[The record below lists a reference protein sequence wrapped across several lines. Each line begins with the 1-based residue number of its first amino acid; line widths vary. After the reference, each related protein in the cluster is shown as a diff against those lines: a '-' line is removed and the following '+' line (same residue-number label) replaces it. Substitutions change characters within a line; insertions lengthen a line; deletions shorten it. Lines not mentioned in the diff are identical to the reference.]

1 MKRKQQFV
9 ASDWLPLNAAFV
21 RIGDSV
27 GSPALAASDLHY
39 ALLGGLPSAYR
50 SQDRDGKTHHG
61 ELSPD
66 FWRQFTMTDTAGDPS
81 RVRIVPAS
89 GKVMPS
95 YAIFYFYVRRADF
108 DQLYPT
114 GKAKRQGDAAQLPR
128 RLPGPRKYDWLAIA
142 GEIARR
148 CHDKSGH
155 LSVPDKE
162 SDLVKDM
169 LRWCRDHLSK
179 EPSLTEMKGAVRRI
193 FAALR
198 QV

>member
-21 RIGDSV
+21 RIGDFV

-50 SQDRDGKTHHG
+50 SQDCDGKTHHG
-61 ELSPD
+61 KLSPD

-81 RVRIVPAS
+81 RVRIVPAG

-114 GKAKRQGDAAQLPR
+114 GKAERQG
-128 RLPGPRKYDWLAIA
+128 WLAIA
-142 GEIARR
+142 GEIARLLR
-148 CHDKSGH
+148 RGQSSAERAEPRSSR
-155 LSVPDKE
+155 SVGSE
-162 SDLVKDM
+162 M
-169 LRWCRDHLSK
+169 T
-179 EPSLTEMKGAVRRI
+179 PSADGVDNDER
-193 FAALR
+193 ALR
-198 QV
+198 

>member
-9 ASDWLPLNAAFV
+9 APDWLPLNAAFV
-21 RIGDSV
+21 RIGGSV

-81 RVRIVPAS
+81 RVRIVPAD

-108 DQLYPT
+108 DQLYPI
-114 GKAKRQGDAAQLPR
+114 GKVERQGDAAQQPR
-128 RLPGPRKYDWLAIA
+128 RPPDPRKYDWLAIA

-148 CHDKSGH
+148 CHDRSGH
-155 LSVPDKE
+155 LSVLDKE
-162 SDLVKDM
+162 SDLVNDM
-169 LRWCRDHLSK
+169 L
-179 EPSLTEMKGAVRRI
+179 
-193 FAALR
+193 
-198 QV
+198 

>member
-1 MKRKQQFV
+1 
-9 ASDWLPLNAAFV
+9 
-21 RIGDSV
+21 
-27 GSPALAASDLHY
+27 
-39 ALLGGLPSAYR
+39 
-50 SQDRDGKTHHG
+50 
-61 ELSPD
+61 
-66 FWRQFTMTDTAGDPS
+66 MTDTAGDPS
-81 RVRIVPAS
+81 RVRIVPAG

-114 GKAKRQGDAAQLPR
+114 GKVERQGDAAQPPR
-128 RLPGPRKYDWLAIA
+128 RLPSPRKYDWLAIA

-162 SDLVKDM
+162 SDFVKDM
-169 LRWCRDHLSK
+169 LQWCSDHLSK
-179 EPSLTEMKGAVRRI
+179 EPSLTEMKETVRRI
-193 FAALR
+193 CAALR

>member
-1 MKRKQQFV
+1 MQIKPDNRLPSSTPRRHLTCGKVRPNHAFGTQF
-9 ASDWLPLNAAFV
+9 ASSSARTQPHVW
-21 RIGDSV
+21 R
-27 GSPALAASDLHY
+27 
-39 ALLGGLPSAYR
+39 LPSAYR
-50 SQDRDGKTHHG
+50 SQDRGGNTHQG

-81 RVRIVPAS
+81 RVRIVPAD

-114 GKAKRQGDAAQLPR
+114 GKVERQGDAAQPPR
-128 RLPGPRKYDWLAIA
+128 RPPGPRKYDWLAIA

-162 SDLVKDM
+162 SDLANDM
-169 LRWCRDHLSK
+169 L
-179 EPSLTEMKGAVRRI
+179 
-193 FAALR
+193 
-198 QV
+198 Q

>member
-21 RIGDSV
+21 RIGDFV

-50 SQDRDGKTHHG
+50 SQDCDGKTHHG
-61 ELSPD
+61 KLSPD

-81 RVRIVPAS
+81 RVRIVPAG

-114 GKAKRQGDAAQLPR
+114 GKAERQG
-128 RLPGPRKYDWLAIA
+128 WLAIA
-142 GEIARR
+142 GEIAR
-148 CHDKSGH
+148 
-155 LSVPDKE
+155 L
-162 SDLVKDM
+162 
-169 LRWCRDHLSK
+169 LRRVQSRAKRAAARSSHGPGLQHGQQQGATRAAQVHSA
-179 EPSLTEMKGAVRRI
+179 KG
-193 FAALR
+193 LC
-198 QV
+198 